1 MAHFCFF
8 GGPLLLQ
15 IWSNFAKIFT
25 TCSIKIK
32 NKQLFKNLVKVQIF
46 AGTGRTQSLFF
57 LSNFGPPFSHEDGRN
72 KKKILIGK
80 TVVIRLSKALSTLP
94 FLGKI
99 WLLFVL
105 HWLFLTW
112 NRAWLHVQRLKW
124 IFGIRC
130 CSVAI
135 LWQLNV

>member
-1 MAHFCFF
+1 MPQLKILQRYIRVTILILIAFVVVRLKIFKVFCTSLNGSFLFF

-99 WLLFVL
+99 
-105 HWLFLTW
+105 
-112 NRAWLHVQRLKW
+112 
-124 IFGIRC
+124 
-130 CSVAI
+130 
-135 LWQLNV
+135 